1 MSDIL
6 KKILSVKH
14 KEIIDRKRR
23 LPLEQLIS
31 AIEGMP
37 KSLNFHRPLKKKND
51 ASLPGVIAE
60 IKKASPSK
68 GIIREHFDPG
78 QIAREYEAA
87 GVRHVFPSSPTK
99 LFSKEMRMT

>member
-14 KEIIDRKRR
+14 EEIIDRKRR

-37 KSLNFHRPLKKKND
+37 KSQDFHLALKKKND

-78 QIAREYEAA
+78 QIARSMKQQ
-87 GVRHVFPSSPTK
+87 VRHVFPSSPTK
-99 LFSKEMRMT
+99 LFSKEMRLT

>member
-14 KEIIDRKRR
+14 EEIINRKRR
-23 LPLEQLIS
+23 LPLVQLMS
-31 AIEGMP
+31 AIEGLP
-37 KSLNFHRPLKKKND
+37 KFQDLHLALKKKNE

-68 GIIREHFDPG
+68 GLYASISTLVRLQG
-78 QIAREYEAA
+78 SMKQQ
-87 GVRHVFPSSPTK
+87 VRHVFPSSPTK
-99 LFSKEMRMT
+99 LFSKEMRLT